1 MIKNKTPF
9 IISILI
15 IVIVI
20 LLGIVLYSLVLKPS
34 INGYIVSKQSEAYNQ
49 GIQDAV
55 AFMLREIDQRGFTQ
69 ISVADRTLILAPVQP
84 PQ

>member
-1 MIKNKTPF
+1 MIKNRTPI

-15 IVIVI
+15 IVII
-20 LLGIVLYSLVLKPS
+20 LLLGIVLYSLVIKPN

-55 AFMLREIDQRGFTQ
+55 TFMVREIDQRGFTQ
-69 ISVADRTLILAPVQP
+69 ITLQDRTIILAPVQP